1 MKKEVIKYELSHDG
15 KKIKKGKLKLYI
27 PNIKGLSKYIEELP
41 NKIGIEESILV
52 LNMLNFHFI
61 FPADDIFLDKN
72 IKYEELQYM
81 LKQKENSNTISIK
94 YDDLIYKS
102 LLNDRIFKIN
112 MTSEEYE
119 DFRVM
124 ILNEISD
131 IKNEYSDLFDRE
143 LIKLKKQQ
151 NIIKRMKLALKNK
164 EFIQFKKKLI
174 TETIQNIN
182 KDAITLDSKKAEY
195 KFYEKACELIE
206 KYDEDKYYELI
217 KDVTD
222 YLNKEYE
229 ECNKFQEYKEE
240 CEYINSGKGM
250 EQKFDILIWI
260 CSNMSPRAEALDA
273 MRLDATYIYDQILNN
288 YYRLEYKKIRH
299 KMTYEEKRLFQLFF
313 FGRKAFLYKVP
324 IFTQFMKSFF
334 DANNELIFSGL
345 ILKNSNPNYKE
356 DNNELKRKWYEFL
369 NMYSIGIKN
378 YNIIEKIE
386 DPSKIKT
393 IIKNE
398 FNEEDS
404 KILECV
410 LENYSYDIIKAT
422 FNKDEEYINELVK
435 ELQQEIRSDSS
446 NEIIK
451 QQC

>member
-1 MKKEVIKYELSHDG
+1 
-15 KKIKKGKLKLYI
+15 
-27 PNIKGLSKYIEELP
+27 
-41 NKIGIEESILV
+41 
-52 LNMLNFHFI
+52 
-61 FPADDIFLDKN
+61 
-72 IKYEELQYM
+72 
-81 LKQKENSNTISIK
+81 
-94 YDDLIYKS
+94 
-102 LLNDRIFKIN
+102 
-112 MTSEEYE
+112 
-119 DFRVM
+119 
-124 ILNEISD
+124 
-131 IKNEYSDLFDRE
+131 
-143 LIKLKKQQ
+143 
-151 NIIKRMKLALKNK
+151 
-164 EFIQFKKKLI
+164 
-174 TETIQNIN
+174 
-182 KDAITLDSKKAEY
+182 
-195 KFYEKACELIE
+195 
-206 KYDEDKYYELI
+206 
-217 KDVTD
+217 
-222 YLNKEYE
+222 
-229 ECNKFQEYKEE
+229 
-240 CEYINSGKGM
+240 
-250 EQKFDILIWI
+250 
-260 CSNMSPRAEALDA
+260 MSPRAEALDA

-451 QQC
+451 QKN

>member
-41 NKIGIEESILV
+41 NKIGIEESIFV

-260 CSNMSPRAEALDA
+260 CSNMSPRAEALDS
-273 MRLDATYIYDQILNN
+273 MILDAT
-288 YYRLEYKKIRH
+288 
-299 KMTYEEKRLFQLFF
+299 
-313 FGRKAFLYKVP
+313 
-324 IFTQFMKSFF
+324 
-334 DANNELIFSGL
+334 
-345 ILKNSNPNYKE
+345 
-356 DNNELKRKWYEFL
+356 
-369 NMYSIGIKN
+369 
-378 YNIIEKIE
+378 
-386 DPSKIKT
+386 
-393 IIKNE
+393 
-398 FNEEDS
+398 
-404 KILECV
+404 
-410 LENYSYDIIKAT
+410 
-422 FNKDEEYINELVK
+422 
-435 ELQQEIRSDSS
+435 
-446 NEIIK
+446 
-451 QQC
+451 